1 VDFSHNAMRRLAE
14 RLFDG
19 MEDTLEEIYLRKGG
33 MDTKILVFKL
43 FLHFYEKHSL
53 FFP

>member
-33 MDTKILVFKL
+33 MGTKNNLGLQIAFKCRKL
-43 FLHFYEKHSL
+43 WQT
-53 FFP
+53 

>member
-19 MEDTLEEIYLRKGG
+19 MEDTLEEIYLR
-33 MDTKILVFKL
+33 
-43 FLHFYEKHSL
+43 
-53 FFP
+53 

>member
-33 MDTKILVFKL
+33 MDTKILVFK
-43 FLHFYEKHSL
+43 
-53 FFP
+53 